1 MITNITTTLF
11 FHNEVYLFLNLVF
24 DIDANVVFLAKYIT
38 YMYTKGSVYFTK
50 QNVIKSVLRSNLSL

>member
-50 QNVIKSVLRSNLSL
+50 KNIIKSVLRSNLSL